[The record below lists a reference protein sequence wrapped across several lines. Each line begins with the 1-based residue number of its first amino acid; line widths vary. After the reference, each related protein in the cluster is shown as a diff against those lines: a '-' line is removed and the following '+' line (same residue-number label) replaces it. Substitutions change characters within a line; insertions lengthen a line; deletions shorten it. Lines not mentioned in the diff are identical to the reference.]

1 MGGRGHG
8 GDGYSAREFVILIF
22 FFFPS
27 SLFLCSV
34 CECAAAWFLRG
45 ERALLQCHFTPLFWS
60 SAEGRCCKYPPPP
73 SASLIPCLFLVL
85 RRSVFDSFLF
95 LFAKVRHAAS
105 AAVSKT
111 QRGALLGNRRR
122 RARAESQHGRKVSLG
137 SSLRRSFLKI
147 LRRIERSAARTR
159 ICIQRLSVGGEKR
172 PNWWNRYLVHGP
184 DAAN

>member
-1 MGGRGHG
+1 MRLHGFSEERGHFCNVISHHCFG
-8 GDGYSAREFVILIF
+8 APRKGDAVS
-22 FFFPS
+22 
-27 SLFLCSV
+27 
-34 CECAAAWFLRG
+34 
-45 ERALLQCHFTPLFWS
+45 T
-60 SAEGRCCKYPPPP
+60 PPP

-105 AAVSKT
+105 ATVSKT

-159 ICIQRLSVGGEKR
+159 ICIQRLSVGGGKR